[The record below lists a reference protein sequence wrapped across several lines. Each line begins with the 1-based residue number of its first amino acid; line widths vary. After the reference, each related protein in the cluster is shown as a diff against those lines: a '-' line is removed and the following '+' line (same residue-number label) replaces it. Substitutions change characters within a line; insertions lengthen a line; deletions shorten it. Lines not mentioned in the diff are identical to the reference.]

1 MSPSGMVEG
10 TMVMVKPASM
20 LFGGGASRHSVSV
33 FRLVSSFSL
42 VCFSWE
48 FFVSSLRFR
57 FFSLFKQRDVCAMLS
72 LKHVFVLS
80 GFKSH
85 MINEKSGGDSL
96 PSVDR

>member
-1 MSPSGMVEG
+1 
-10 TMVMVKPASM
+10 
-20 LFGGGASRHSVSV
+20 
-33 FRLVSSFSL
+33 VSSFSL

-57 FFSLFKQRDVCAMLS
+57 FFSLFKQRDVCAMLN

-96 PSVDR
+96 PPLQKKKLCFFFGDSYMRGARSVRAWMISSNLKIRRLCFR